1 MKTLIIK
8 DKIINNKNIKS
19 NEFVIYLGLVML
31 LKKDETIYYAN
42 TRQIAYLL
50 TKTYP
55 PKSTLEKKII
65 SGISQLVSDGVISY
79 YNIKDND
86 GKPINQD
93 KKEEWLLNLSN
104 IVENNQNKTK
114 EEIHKSKE
122 FYTPIDENDIYK
134 ILNLSEYYTRS
145 ISLLHFYCYVLS
157 TIFKSGKNK
166 GVGFTS
172 LKNMSEYTGLS
183 ARTISSYLDTLVEK
197 EFLYIYKSTDF
208 IKFDTGEFVEIS
220 HTYGKYQDKEIII
233 DCGKRHEAEYS
244 NRLKNKYKKIKK
256 PNKSIRSYT
265 QQYAYIK
272 KSIMETGVI
281 PYDDEK
287 MEEVYNF
294 IKKLNKKQQGIKGK
308 KTYSL
313 DVFSNYYFYE
323 DD

>member
-31 LKKDETIYYAN
+31 LKKDETIYYSN

-50 TKTYP
+50 TKTDP

-65 SGISQLVSDGVISY
+65 LGISQLVSDGVISY

-93 KKEEWLLNLSN
+93 KKEEWLLDLSN

-122 FYTPIDENDIYK
+122 FYTPIDENDICR
-134 ILNLSEYYTRS
+134 ILNLSDYFTRS

-157 TIFKSGKNK
+157 TIFKSGKDK

-183 ARTISSYLDTLVEK
+183 TRTISSDR
-197 EFLYIYKSTDF
+197 KS
-208 IKFDTGEFVEIS
+208 V
-220 HTYGKYQDKEIII
+220 
-233 DCGKRHEAEYS
+233 
-244 NRLKNKYKKIKK
+244 
-256 PNKSIRSYT
+256 
-265 QQYAYIK
+265 
-272 KSIMETGVI
+272 V
-281 PYDDEK
+281 
-287 MEEVYNF
+287 
-294 IKKLNKKQQGIKGK
+294 
-308 KTYSL
+308 
-313 DVFSNYYFYE
+313 
-323 DD
+323 